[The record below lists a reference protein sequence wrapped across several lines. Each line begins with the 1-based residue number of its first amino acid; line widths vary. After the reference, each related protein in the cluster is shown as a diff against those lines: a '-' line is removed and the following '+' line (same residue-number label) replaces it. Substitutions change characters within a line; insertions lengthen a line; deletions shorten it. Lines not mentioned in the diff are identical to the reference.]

1 MHFTRTRE
9 LVIAGLVGLVAAYLL
24 FRFAYGDLP
33 RLPRPVGVTL
43 FVLAVIEVALAFVM
57 RSRVR
62 SGRLVNAVSA
72 ARTVALAKASS
83 LLGAIMLG
91 AWAGIAGALIPR
103 ASELAAASSDL
114 RSVAI
119 GAVCAA
125 VLIAAALWLE
135 HCCRTPEDD
144 ESDPDHHPTG

>member
-1 MHFTRTRE
+1 MHFTRPRE
-9 LVIAGLVGLVAAYLL
+9 LVIAGLIGLVAAYLL
-24 FRFAYGDLP
+24 FEFAYGDLP
-33 RLPRPVGVTL
+33 RLPRLAGVSL
-43 FVLAVIEVALAFVM
+43 LVLAVIEVALAFSM
-57 RSRVR
+57 RSRIKSRRV
-62 SGRLVNAVSA
+62 VNAVSA

-91 AWAGIAGALIPR
+91 AWAGITAALLPR

-119 GAVCAA
+119 GAVCAVA
-125 VLIAAALWLE
+125 LIAAALWLE

-144 ESDPDHHPTG
+144 ERDPDHHPTG

>member
-1 MHFTRTRE
+1 MHFTRPRE
-9 LVIAGLVGLVAAYLL
+9 LVIAGLIGLVVAYLL
-24 FRFAYGDLP
+24 FRLAYGDLP
-33 RLPRPVGVTL
+33 RLPRLAGASL
-43 FVLAVIEVALAFVM
+43 AGLAVIEVALAFAM

-62 SGRLVNAVSA
+62 SGRVVNAVSA

-119 GAVCAA
+119 GAASAA

-135 HCCRTPEDD
+135 HCCRTPDDD
-144 ESDPDHHPTG
+144 ERDPDHHPTG